1 MFNKVEYRLQ
11 NDRVLKT
18 ELSGIENHERK
29 SNVTRFEE
37 MMNKFRNEIK
47 SQNGFSYLN
56 TGNRFKAV
64 DHKN

>member
-47 SQNGFSYLN
+47 S
-56 TGNRFKAV
+56 
-64 DHKN
+64 